1 MSPRCRA
8 VVGGIAWVCG
18 ERLRWWKNIKA
29 AFSLEHESLVLGQI
43 LTISRILD
51 VLTTSSS
58 IQYTHVSMQREHFI
72 DKQTWDAFYFPETP
86 IFTQVNRLLIVCQR
100 MMH

>member
-18 ERLRWWKNIKA
+18 ERLGWWKNIKA

-43 LTISRILD
+43 LTISRILN

-72 DKQTWDAFYFPETP
+72 DKQTWDTFFFPETP
-86 IFTQVNRLLIVCQR
+86 IFT
-100 MMH
+100 